1 MTTANW
7 TPTPSAPVTAQS
19 SITEQ
24 LRRAITGGQVAAGT
38 KLVQSELAAMLSVSI
53 TPVREALRELIAE
66 GLVDFDAFKSA
77 VVHTPTQA
85 ELDEVHEIRARL
97 IPMSIER
104 GTANITEQELTQAK
118 ALAAVMEAT
127 EDRSTWTA
135 LNREFHQILD
145 GAAGAPRLAAI
156 LDRMLALSM
165 LYVNLAVPPLP
176 FEHNADHRKLLAAY
190 EAGDVAAATKVALD
204 HLDASLDAARA
215 AIEA

>member
-1 MTTANW
+1 MTTVNW
-7 TPTPSAPVTAQS
+7 SPTPSTPVTAQA

-24 LRRAITGGQVAAGT
+24 LRRAITGGELAAGT
-38 KLVQSELAAMLSVSI
+38 RLVQSELAKMLQVSI

-66 GLVDFDAFKSA
+66 GIVDFDAFRSA

-104 GTANITEQELTQAK
+104 GIAHITPVELERAKQLATIMESTDDRTA
-118 ALAAVMEAT
+118 
-127 EDRSTWTA
+127 WTA
-135 LNREFHQILD
+135 LNREFHQVLD

-176 FEHNADHRKLLAAY
+176 FEHNADHRKLLA
-190 EAGDVAAATKVALD
+190 DRKSVV
-204 HLDASLDAARA
+204 
-215 AIEA
+215 